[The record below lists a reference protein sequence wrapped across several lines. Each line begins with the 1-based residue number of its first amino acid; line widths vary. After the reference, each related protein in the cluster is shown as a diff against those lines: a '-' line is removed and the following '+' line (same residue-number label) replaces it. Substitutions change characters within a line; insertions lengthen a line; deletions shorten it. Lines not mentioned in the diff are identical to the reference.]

1 MVAPLNEFAFD
12 PEVMKRA
19 AANYR
24 RRTPEREHKEHLV
37 KERRYDEVDGKARLT
52 KRVNRLI
59 SHLRETSRNAP
70 NALPTE
76 VQEVVE
82 RGEVSE
88 NEVNN
93 LLFERIIGATRDFLG
108 VAFLEMGTQ
117 SNRSVGRIVTNLGG
131 GRFSFGT
138 GFMVSPR
145 LLLTNYHVLRS
156 ASDAAKSMV
165 EFDFQL
171 DRFGNPLT
179 VDRYNLDPN
188 SFFYNFQEL
197 DFALVAVSQNS
208 QSGKQLNRDFNRLI
222 QQEGK
227 ATQGLDCLN
236 IIQHPRGEMKQIVIR
251 ENKLVDLPDNPN
263 WAAHYAGDTEPG
275 SSGSPVFN
283 DQWELVALHHSG
295 VPATDQAGN
304 LLKIDGGIW
313 RDGDDPA
320 QVRYVANEGIRISR
334 LVEHLNKA
342 NVKAHERALL
352 QQVLVEGAT
361 PTPSERKE
369 TEDPT
374 TTATTQPPVNGGGP
388 QLNAAA
394 GAVSLTIPLQITVSL
409 GGAAT
414 ASAQVATT
422 DAGDLDEKIEIDPN
436 YGNRP
441 GYDSQFLGFSVPL
454 PKLTPAIKAAAATLN
469 GGNSTELKY
478 YHYSVIMNAKR
489 RIAFVSAVNL
499 DANPKF
505 KHKREDG
512 AEVWKQDPRI
522 PSASQSRESN
532 YANPKIDRGHLTRR
546 ADAGWGNTKKEAK
559 LANDDTFHFTNCSP
573 QHAIF
578 NQSTQATSHGML
590 LWGNLEDHIA
600 SQARNN
606 KKKVS
611 VFNGPILRSNDQPHR
626 GLLLPREFYKV
637 VVFENDQGQPRALA
651 FILSQASLIKDLPQ
665 EEFEVGPYEPFQ
677 VKITELEAKTKL
689 NFGNLRNFDPLENNL
704 NESLFEADTEAV
716 PITSLES
723 IIY

>member
-1 MVAPLNEFAFD
+1 MVAPLNEYAFD

-59 SHLRETSRNAP
+59 SHLRETSLNAP

-82 RGEVSE
+82 RGAVSE

-145 LLLTNYHVLRS
+145 LLLTNHHVLRS
-156 ASDAAKSMV
+156 ASDAAKSTV

-179 VDRYNLDPN
+179 VDHYNLDPN

-197 DFALVAVSQNS
+197 DFALVAVSQQS
-208 QSGKQLNRDFNRLI
+208 KSGKQLNRGFNRLI

-304 LLKIDGGIW
+304 MLKIDGGIW

-334 LVEHLNKA
+334 LVEHLRTA

-352 QQVLVEGAT
+352 QQVLDEGAT
-361 PTPSERKE
+361 PTPSERDE

-374 TTATTQPPVNGGGP
+374 TTATTQPPVNGGAP
-388 QLNAAA
+388 QLNAAG

-422 DAGDLDEKIEIDPN
+422 DADDFDEKIDIDPN

-606 KKKVS
+606 NKKVS

-637 VVFENDQGQPRALA
+637 VVFENDQGKPRALA

-723 IIY
+723 IVY